1 MAQVPLISLNDG
13 SSIPQL
19 GLGVWQVDPGI
30 TARVVRDAIDVGF
43 RMIDTAEGYDNE
55 AGVGE
60 GIRTSG
66 VPRDELFITSKLR
79 NGGHQRDAALKSFDA
94 TMKALRLE
102 QLDMFLI
109 HWPVPGQD
117 QYVEAWQTLIELQ
130 QEGRIK
136 SIGVSNF
143 NQDHLELIIA
153 ETGVAPVVNQIELH
167 PYFTQADK
175 REFLKSKDIH
185 IESYSPLGSGA
196 VLKDETIKKIGAAK
210 GKSIAQII
218 VRWHIQQGN
227 IVIPKTT
234 HADRMQENFDVFD
247 FELSADEMQAITGL
261 DKGED
266 GRTGSDPATNND
278 TF

>member
-13 SSIPQL
+13 NSIPQL

-117 QYVEAWQTLIELQ
+117 QYVEAWKTLIELQ

-136 SIGVSNF
+136 SIGMSNF
-143 NQDHLELIIA
+143 NQDHLERIIG
-153 ETGVAPVVNQIELH
+153 ETGVVPVVNQIELH